1 MKAKELIK
9 KANRVWKEEGVG
21 MLVRKTR
28 LYLKSVASG
37 QKHYSDSE
45 IAWKSYRDVLFING
59 CYLEHPSRYRV
70 AHQREQLE
78 AGNLTTAQIFYKEL
92 SLELVKNFR
101 IFIFFRC
108 PYTEEIGEFIV
119 KARQYK
125 KIVLFD
131 IDDLMIDTQYTNLI
145 PYVQQMKTEERKLY
159 EDGVIATGK
168 LLKMCDGAITTT
180 EALAEELKKF
190 VPSVYINRNTASEEM
205 IGLSEK
211 AIREKTPKEGIT
223 IGYFSGS
230 ITHNTDFELIVPALL
245 RIMEKHQETKLLIA
259 GELELPE
266 PLRKYQNRIVKQPMR
281 NWRQLPQLIASVDIN
296 IAPLQ
301 DTVFN
306 RAKSENKWV
315 EAALVKV
322 PTIASDVGAF
332 HHMIQN
338 NITGVLCKN
347 TEEAWFDALELLLAD
362 ERLRDQIAE
371 NAYNY
376 ARQNCTTV
384 YQGAAFADYIYKKM
398 SPNIVFILPVIQ
410 ISGGAL
416 VTLKHAAILQD
427 NGIDVTIFNE
437 GYEKDIEIE
446 EDGRKFPVISEK
458 TIQIKATIDKCV
470 ATLWS
475 TCQFFENYGKI
486 KERYYLVQNYETDFY
501 QPGDPLRIRANAT
514 YQLRMPVKYITISR
528 WCQQWLA
535 EKYNCVAEYAPNGL
549 DIERFY
555 PQERDFSGKIR
566 ILVEG
571 NSEDYYKNVDE
582 SFRITNELNSEKFEV
597 WYMSYQGKPK
607 DWYRVDQFFHKVP
620 YNKVPDIYR
629 QCHIL
634 IKSSLLESFSYPPL
648 EMMATGGCVIV
659 APNGGNMEYLR
670 NGENCLFYN
679 SGNVQEALQKIEM
692 IVKDAALRKKLM
704 DGGIQTGYGRQWE
717 RIQESIALLYF
728 DELKEKGNCYE

>member
-1 MKAKELIK
+1 
-9 KANRVWKEEGVG
+9 
-21 MLVRKTR
+21 
-28 LYLKSVASG
+28 
-37 QKHYSDSE
+37 
-45 IAWKSYRDVLFING
+45 
-59 CYLEHPSRYRV
+59 
-70 AHQREQLE
+70 
-78 AGNLTTAQIFYKEL
+78 
-92 SLELVKNFR
+92 
-101 IFIFFRC
+101 
-108 PYTEEIGEFIV
+108 
-119 KARQYK
+119 
-125 KIVLFD
+125 
-131 IDDLMIDTQYTNLI
+131 
-145 PYVQQMKTEERKLY
+145 
-159 EDGVIATGK
+159 
-168 LLKMCDGAITTT
+168 
-180 EALAEELKKF
+180 
-190 VPSVYINRNTASEEM
+190 
-205 IGLSEK
+205 
-211 AIREKTPKEGIT
+211 
-223 IGYFSGS
+223 
-230 ITHNTDFELIVPALL
+230 
-245 RIMEKHQETKLLIA
+245 
-259 GELELPE
+259 
-266 PLRKYQNRIVKQPMR
+266 
-281 NWRQLPQLIASVDIN
+281 
-296 IAPLQ
+296 
-301 DTVFN
+301 
-306 RAKSENKWV
+306 
-315 EAALVKV
+315 
-322 PTIASDVGAF
+322 
-332 HHMIQN
+332 
-338 NITGVLCKN
+338 
-347 TEEAWFDALELLLAD
+347 
-362 ERLRDQIAE
+362 
-371 NAYNY
+371 
-376 ARQNCTTV
+376 
-384 YQGAAFADYIYKKM
+384 M

-582 SFRITNELNSEKFEV
+582 SFRITNELNPEKFEV

-634 IKSSLLESFSYPPL
+634 IKIGCLHLSSLSCPS
-648 EMMATGGCVIV
+648 
-659 APNGGNMEYLR
+659 
-670 NGENCLFYN
+670 
-679 SGNVQEALQKIEM
+679 QEW
-692 IVKDAALRKKLM
+692 R
-704 DGGIQTGYGRQWE
+704 
-717 RIQESIALLYF
+717 S
-728 DELKEKGNCYE
+728 